1 MKNPKML
8 SKIFLD
14 VYTLSDY
21 EFIIMSQILLPY
33 LVIEENFNLPFQF
46 TPVKFDDEIKMLS
59 ELKSNLPN
67 NTQRGSILCS
77 INE

>member
-8 SKIFLD
+8 SNIFLD

-33 LVIEENFNLPFQF
+33 LVIEENCNFSFQI
-46 TPVKFDDEIKMLS
+46 TLVEFDDETKMLS

-67 NTQRGSILCS
+67 NTQRGSISCS
-77 INE
+77 IKE